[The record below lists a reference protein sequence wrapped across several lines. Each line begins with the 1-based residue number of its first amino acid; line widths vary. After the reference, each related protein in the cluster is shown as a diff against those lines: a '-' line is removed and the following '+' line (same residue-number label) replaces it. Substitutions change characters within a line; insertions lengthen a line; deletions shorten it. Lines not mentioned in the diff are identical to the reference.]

1 MDGKLCSQE
10 EMIIFV
16 WICNELSECKFRLS
30 LNKTFLSLKFDFYEI
45 IFTIIIALHRE
56 CNLLPKYGMGEIFA
70 KGDRND
76 RCFF

>member
-16 WICNELSECKFRLS
+16 WICNELSEYKFILS
-30 LNKTFLSLKFDFYEI
+30 LIETLHSLKFDFYEI

-56 CNLLPKYGMGEIFA
+56 CNILPKYGMGEIFA
-70 KGDRND
+70 KRDRND
-76 RCFF
+76 RCVF

>member
-1 MDGKLCSQE
+1 MDGKLCGQE

-16 WICNELSECKFRLS
+16 WICNELSEYKFILS
-30 LNKTFLSLKFDFYEI
+30 LIETLHSLKFDFYEI

-56 CNLLPKYGMGEIFA
+56 CNILPKYGMGEIFA
-70 KGDRND
+70 KRDRND